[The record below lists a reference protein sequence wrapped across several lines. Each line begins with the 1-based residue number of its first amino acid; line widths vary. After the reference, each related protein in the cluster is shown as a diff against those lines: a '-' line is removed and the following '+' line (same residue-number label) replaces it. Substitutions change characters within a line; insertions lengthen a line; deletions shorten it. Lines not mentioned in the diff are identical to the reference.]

1 VRSMTGYSGRCF
13 TSGGLRALIA
23 IRSLNHRFFDW
34 SYKGAPL
41 GKLEGRLRKMAEK
54 KLRRGRVEASVDLL
68 SFDPGGWDIVINEG
82 LLGKILVAL
91 EKASRRVGKAANFSV
106 DNILRIPQV
115 VELRRKPLSSSEMIF
130 LERSFGRAL
139 DDLLQER
146 RREGRETARRI
157 LRHLVQIERAL
168 RRIESRA
175 RVEPGLL
182 RDKLKTRLKE
192 LSPEEKVEDAR
203 LETEAA
209 LLAQRADIAE
219 EILRL
224 RSHLET
230 FKRLA
235 SRENDESIGK
245 RLDFLSQEMAR
256 EVNTINSKSQQIEII
271 RASLAIKGEIE
282 SIRQHVQNIE

>member
-1 VRSMTGYSGRCF
+1 MRSMTGYSGRCF

>member
-1 VRSMTGYSGRCF
+1 MTGYSGRCF